1 MLIFIN
7 SSYCLNKYT
16 YINNTHFQVI
26 WKLKVEVAV
35 SAVMIYDNNA
45 RTKMSIEELNKAYD
59 LGVITLIYK
68 ANLMRITERSK
79 GIVIDE

>member
-1 MLIFIN
+1 
-7 SSYCLNKYT
+7 
-16 YINNTHFQVI
+16 
-26 WKLKVEVAV
+26 
-35 SAVMIYDNNA
+35 
-45 RTKMSIEELNKAYD
+45 MSIEELNKPYD